1 MTRPPPSPQ
10 ALEFIEASE
19 KPRPVT
25 IRTNTLKTRR
35 RELAQAGAGRTHY
48 TPHTPYTAAQAH
60 TSHTSPGALPTPHTP
75 PYTAP

>member
-10 ALEFIEASE
+10 ALEFIDASE

-35 RELAQAGAGRTHY
+35 RELAQAGLAAH

>member
-35 RELAQAGAGRTHY
+35 RELAQAGAGRTH
-48 TPHTPYTAAQAH
+48 PAH
-60 TSHTSPGALPTPHTP
+60 TLHRRPGTHLTHLPRRP
-75 PYTAP
+75 PYTAT